1 MQVYAVSNKCTH
13 LNVSLVGKTPLL
25 QGKVRRARLMT
36 ASRLV
41 QACTSSF
48 ACISH
53 ERYFLLA
60 AGRGQVHRVPGAR
73 HSLRPGDWCAA
84 CLGPLCHA

>member
-25 QGKVRRARLMT
+25 QGKVRRARLVR

-41 QACTSSF
+41 QARTSSF
-48 ACISH
+48 ACVSH
-53 ERYFLLA
+53 ERSVLLA
-60 AGRGQVHRVPGAR
+60 AGGGQVHRVPRAR
-73 HSLRPGDWCAA
+73 HSI
-84 CLGPLCHA
+84 